1 MERAEIIDLLKKQ
14 QEFFGDLLF
23 DHLKI
28 TIPKVQKSEK
38 SGKDEVYSPSSNT
51 VNDTAA
57 VYQAAAPPVQKVN
70 TNSHTERITPA
81 EIPQVFS
88 NITTLYEFE
97 QKICNCQ
104 KCDLAKGRNKF
115 VFGKGN
121 PNAKVMLIGEGPG
134 ADEDKQGEPFVGK
147 AGQLLTD
154 ILKAIKFTR
163 EEVYIANVVKCR
175 PPANR
180 TPFPAEIEACMPYL
194 QKQIELVEP
203 KLILLFGATAVLGL
217 LGKKATLS
225 SLRGKV
231 FDYGS
236 ARVMVTY
243 HPAALLRNPNL
254 KRDTWADVQ
263 QFRKLY
269 DELPAE

>member
-1 MERAEIIDLLKKQ
+1 MERAELIDLLKTQ
-14 QEFFGDLLF
+14 QEIFGDDLYQPLSVKIPSLLMERSA
-23 DHLKI
+23 
-28 TIPKVQKSEK
+28 V
-38 SGKDEVYSPSSNT
+38 SGKEPGAESAIITRSKPS
-51 VNDTAA
+51 
-57 VYQAAAPPVQKVN
+57 PVQPASVPLQ
-70 TNSHTERITPA
+70 TERI
-81 EIPQVFS
+81 IPSEVLQVF
-88 NITTLYEFE
+88 NHITTLHEFE

-104 KCDLAKGRNKF
+104 KCELAKGRNKF

-134 ADEDKQGEPFVGK
+134 ADEDRQGEPFVGK

-163 EEVYIANVVKCR
+163 EEVYIANIVKCR

-194 QKQIELVEP
+194 QKQIDLVEP
-203 KLILLFGATAVLGL
+203 KLILLLGATAVLGL

-225 SLRGKV
+225 SMRGKV
-231 FDYGS
+231 FDYGN

-243 HPAALLRNPNL
+243 HPAALLRNPAL
-254 KRDTWADVQ
+254 KRDTWTDVQ